1 MNQPSNQIANTE
13 RRDFLKISLG
23 LALSSSGGIS
33 MMSLASAE
41 ASGTLNAYVNIN
53 ADGSVTIY
61 GPNPEVG
68 QGVNTSLPMIVAEE
82 LDAAWED
89 VICEAA
95 PVQQQYGMQFA
106 GGSLS
111 IPMRWDEMR
120 KMGATAREML
130 CRAAASQWNVPRDE
144 LTTANSRVLHGP
156 SGKSAHYKDL
166 VAAASLMAVPDEAD
180 VRLKAPADYRL
191 LGKRISNASAEG
203 IATGKPIFGID
214 AKVDGMVYASFVK
227 CPSIGGVAKS
237 ANLKAVRALPGI
249 IDAFILDGTL
259 GPYNFDI
266 RESHAIQ
273 SGIAIVGKDTWSTFK
288 ARETLKVDWDLSAAS
303 QDDSDVIEAE
313 ALAAL
318 AAGRVE
324 AEIERAGDVEAAFA
338 NAAMTADSTYSTD
351 FVSHAQLEPQGVLV
365 SAATSAVEVWTSS
378 QTPVFITSNLAKL
391 LDVTPG
397 NITVHQLRGG
407 GGFGRRLS
415 NEYIFE
421 AALISRR
428 VGAPVKLQWKRED
441 DMTFDYFRAPTYYR
455 LQGAVAADGQLV
467 GWKNLLAAASADGE
481 NANYGASYRPYDFPG
496 KVIPN
501 VAVEQSFVKSQTPTG
516 AWRAPISNVYA
527 FAEQSF
533 IAELAHKAGQDHRD
547 FLLNAIGDKGW
558 IKEGDM
564 ASLNTAR
571 ARATI
576 EAVTKAAGWGR
587 KLPEGHGLGLAFF
600 LSHSGHIAEVAE
612 VSVDGKNITV
622 HDVWVAADVGQVV
635 NLSGLENQLQG
646 SVVDGLSTMA
656 AQSISIKNGAVVQS
670 NYDSYPLLRMPQSPR
685 VHVGVLNSG
694 YRPTGA
700 GEPALPP
707 LAPAVCNAVFNACGE
722 RIRALP
728 ISKAG
733 FTIV

>member
-1 MNQPSNQIANTE
+1 MNQPSNPIANTD

-23 LALSSSGGIS
+23 LALCSSGSIS

-41 ASGTLNAYVNIN
+41 ASGTLNAYVSIN

-82 LDAAWED
+82 LDAKWDD
-89 VICEAA
+89 VRCEAA

-120 KMGATAREML
+120 KVGATAKEML
-130 CRAAASQWNVPRDE
+130 CRAAATQWGVPRKE
-144 LTTANSRVLHGP
+144 LTTADSMVLHSR
-156 SGKSAHYKDL
+156 SGKAAHYKDL
-166 VAAASLMAVPDEAD
+166 VAAASLLSVPDEAD
-180 VRLKAPADYRL
+180 VRLKAPEQYRL
-191 LGKRISNASAEG
+191 LGQRISNASAEG
-203 IATGKPIFGID
+203 IATGEPIFGID
-214 AKVDGMVYASFVK
+214 AQVDGMVYASFVK

-237 ANLKAVRALPGI
+237 ANLEVIKALPGI
-249 IDAFILDGTL
+249 IDAFILDGTP
-259 GPYNFDI
+259 GPYNFNI
-266 RESHAIQ
+266 RESYAIQ
-273 SGIAIVGKDTWSTFK
+273 SGVAIVGKDTWSTFK
-288 ARETLKVDWDLSAAS
+288 ARETLKVDWDLSTAS
-303 QDDSDVIEAE
+303 RDDSDAIEAE

-318 AAGRVE
+318 AAGKVE
-324 AEIERAGDVEAAFA
+324 TEIERAGDVGAAFA
-338 NAAMTADSTYSTD
+338 SAAMTADATYSTD
-351 FVSHAQLEPQGVLV
+351 FVSHAQLEPQGVVV

-378 QTPVFITSNLAKL
+378 QTPVFVTSNLVKL

-415 NEYIFE
+415 NEYIYE

-441 DMTFDYFRAPTYYR
+441 DMAFDYFRAPTYYR
-455 LQGAVAADGQLV
+455 LQGAVSTDGQLT
-467 GWKNLLAAASADGE
+467 GWKNLVASASADGKT
-481 NANYGASYRPYDFPG
+481 ANYGAGYRPYDFPG

-501 VAVEQSFVKSQTPTG
+501 VAIEQSFVKSQTPTG

-533 IAELAHKAGQDHRD
+533 IAELAHTAGQDHRD
-547 FLLNAIGDKGW
+547 FLLSAIGDKGW

-571 ARATI
+571 AQATI

-587 KLPEGHGLGLAFF
+587 TLPEGHGLGLAFF

-612 VSVDGKNITV
+612 VSVEGKRITV

-646 SVVDGLSTMA
+646 SVIDGLSSMA
-656 AQSISIKNGAVVQS
+656 AQSISIKKGAVVQS

-685 VHVGVLNSG
+685 VHVLALNSG

>member
-1 MNQPSNQIANTE
+1 MNQPSNPIARND

-23 LALSSSGGIS
+23 LALSSTGSIS

-41 ASGTLNAYVNIN
+41 ASGALNAYVNIN
-53 ADGSVTIY
+53 VDGSVTIY

-68 QGVNTSLPMIVAEE
+68 QGVNTSLPMMVAEE
-82 LDAAWED
+82 LDAKWGD
-89 VICEAA
+89 VQCEAA

-111 IPMRWDEMR
+111 TPMRWDEMR

-130 CRAAASQWNVPRDE
+130 CRAAASQWDVPRDE
-144 LTTANSRVLHGP
+144 LTTADSRVRHGA

-166 VAAASLMAVPDEAD
+166 VAAASLIAIPDEAD
-180 VRLKAPADYRL
+180 VRLKAPAEYRL

-237 ANLKAVRALPGI
+237 ANVETIKTLPGI
-249 IDAFILDGTL
+249 VDAFILDGTP
-259 GPYNFDI
+259 GPISFDI
-266 RESHAIQ
+266 RSSNAIQ

-288 ARETLKVDWDLSAAS
+288 AREKLEVDWDLSAAS
-303 QDDSDVIEAE
+303 QDDSDAIEIE

-318 AAGRVE
+318 AAGKVQ

-338 NAAMTADSTYSTD
+338 NAAMTADATYSTD

-391 LDVTPG
+391 LDVSPS
-397 NITVHQLRGG
+397 NITIHQRRGG
-407 GGFGRRLS
+407 GGFGRRLA
-415 NEYIFE
+415 NEYVYE

-441 DMTFDYFRAPTYYR
+441 DMAFDYFRAPTYYR
-455 LQGAVAADGQLV
+455 LQGALSNEGQLT
-467 GWKNLLAAASADGE
+467 GWKNLVASASADGKT
-481 NANYGASYRPYDFPG
+481 ANYGAGYRPYDFPG

-612 VSVDGKNITV
+612 VSVDGKKITV

-646 SVVDGLSTMA
+646 SVVDGLSAMA
-656 AQSISIKNGAVVQS
+656 AQRISIKNGAVVQS

-685 VHVGVLNSG
+685 VHVDVLNSG

>member
-1 MNQPSNQIANTE
+1 MNQPFNPIANTD

-23 LALSSSGGIS
+23 LALSSSGSIS

-41 ASGTLNAYVNIN
+41 ASGTLNAYVSIN

-82 LDAAWED
+82 LDAKWDD
-89 VICEAA
+89 VRCEAA

-120 KMGATAREML
+120 KVGATAKEML
-130 CRAAASQWNVPRDE
+130 CRAAATQWGVPRKE
-144 LTTANSRVLHGP
+144 LTTADSMVLHSR
-156 SGKSAHYKDL
+156 SGKAAHYKDL
-166 VAAASLMAVPDEAD
+166 VAAASLLSVPDEAD
-180 VRLKAPADYRL
+180 VRLKAPEQYRL
-191 LGKRISNASAEG
+191 LGQRISNASAEG
-203 IATGKPIFGID
+203 IATGEPIFGID
-214 AKVDGMVYASFVK
+214 AQIDGMVYASFVK

-237 ANLKAVRALPGI
+237 ANLEVVKALPGI
-249 IDAFILDGTL
+249 IDAFILDGTP
-259 GPYNFDI
+259 GPYSFDF
-266 RESHAIQ
+266 RESYAIQ
-273 SGIAIVGKDTWSTFK
+273 SGVAIVGKDTWSTFK
-288 ARETLKVDWDLSAAS
+288 ARETLKIDWDLSTAS
-303 QDDSDVIEAE
+303 RDDSDAIEAE

-318 AAGRVE
+318 AAGKVE
-324 AEIERAGDVEAAFA
+324 TEIERAGDVGAAFA
-338 NAAMTADSTYSTD
+338 SAAMTADATYSTD
-351 FVSHAQLEPQGVLV
+351 FVSHAQLEPQGVVV

-378 QTPVFITSNLAKL
+378 QTPVLVTSNLVKL

-415 NEYIFE
+415 NEYIYE

-441 DMTFDYFRAPTYYR
+441 DMAFDYFRAPTYYR
-455 LQGAVAADGQLV
+455 LQGAISTDGQLT
-467 GWKNLLAAASADGE
+467 GWKNLVASASADGKT
-481 NANYGASYRPYDFPG
+481 ANYGAGYRPYDFPG

-501 VAVEQSFVKSQTPTG
+501 VAVEQSFIKSQTPTG

-533 IAELAHKAGQDHRD
+533 IAELAHTAGQDHRD

-587 KLPEGHGLGLAFF
+587 TLPEGHGLGLAFF

-612 VSVDGKNITV
+612 VSVEGKRITV

-646 SVVDGLSTMA
+646 SVIDGLSSMA
-656 AQSISIKNGAVVQS
+656 AQSISIKKGAVVQS

-685 VHVGVLNSG
+685 VHVLALNSG

>member
-1 MNQPSNQIANTE
+1 MNQPSNQIASAD

-23 LALSSSGGIS
+23 LALSSSGSIS

-82 LDAAWED
+82 LDAKWGD
-89 VICEAA
+89 VQCEAA

-144 LTTANSRVLHGP
+144 LTTADSMVRHSP
-156 SGKSAHYKDL
+156 SGKSAHYKEL
-166 VAAASLMAVPDEAD
+166 VATASLISIPGEAD
-180 VRLKAPADYRL
+180 VQLKDPAQYRL

-237 ANLKAVRALPGI
+237 ANLEAVRALPGV
-249 IDAFILDGTL
+249 IDAFILDGTP

-266 RESHAIQ
+266 RESYAIQ

-288 ARETLKVDWDLSAAS
+288 AREALKVDWDLSAAS

-324 AEIERAGDVEAAFA
+324 AEIERTGDVEAAFA

-365 SAATSAVEVWTSS
+365 SAATSTVEVWTSS

-441 DMTFDYFRAPTYYR
+441 DMAFDYFRAPTYYR
-455 LQGAVAADGQLV
+455 LQGAVAADGQLI
-467 GWKNLLAAASADGE
+467 GWKNLVAAASADGE

-656 AQSISIKNGAVVQS
+656 GQRISIKNGAVVQS

-685 VHVGVLNSG
+685 VNVDVLNSG

-728 ISKAG
+728 ISKEG
-733 FTIV
+733 FSIV

>member
-1 MNQPSNQIANTE
+1 MNQPSNPIANAD
-13 RRDFLKISLG
+13 RRDFLKVSLG
-23 LALSSSGGIS
+23 LALSSTGSIS

-41 ASGTLNAYVNIN
+41 ASATLNAYVNIN

-68 QGVNTSLPMIVAEE
+68 QGVNTSLPMMVAEE
-82 LDAAWED
+82 LDVKWED
-89 VICEAA
+89 VQCEAA

-111 IPMRWDEMR
+111 TPMRWDEMR

-130 CRAAASQWNVPRDE
+130 CRAAASQWDVPRDE
-144 LTTANSRVLHGP
+144 LTTADSMVQHGA

-166 VAAASLMAVPDEAD
+166 VAAASLIAIPDEVD
-180 VRLKAPADYRL
+180 VQLKAPAEYRL

-237 ANLKAVRALPGI
+237 ANVETIKTLPGI
-249 IDAFILDGTL
+249 VDAFILDGTP
-259 GPYNFDI
+259 GPISFDI
-266 RESHAIQ
+266 RSSNAIQ

-288 ARETLKVDWDLSAAS
+288 AREKLEVDWDLSAAS
-303 QDDSDVIEAE
+303 QDDSDAIEIE

-318 AAGRVE
+318 AAGKVQ

-338 NAAMTADSTYSTD
+338 NAAMTADATYSTD

-391 LDVTPG
+391 LDVSPS
-397 NITVHQLRGG
+397 NITIHQRRGG
-407 GGFGRRLS
+407 GGFGRRLA
-415 NEYIFE
+415 NEYVYE

-441 DMTFDYFRAPTYYR
+441 DMAFDYFRAPTYYR
-455 LQGAVAADGQLV
+455 LQGALSNEGQLT
-467 GWKNLLAAASADGE
+467 GWKNLVASASADGKT
-481 NANYGASYRPYDFPG
+481 ANYGAGYRPYDFPG

-533 IAELAHKAGQDHRD
+533 IAELAHTAGQDHRD

-612 VSVDGKNITV
+612 VSVDGKKITV

-646 SVVDGLSTMA
+646 SVVDGLSAMA
-656 AQSISIKNGAVVQS
+656 AQRITIKNGAVAQS

-685 VHVGVLNSG
+685 VHVDVLNSG

-707 LAPAVCNAVFNACGE
+707 LAPAVCNAVFDACGE

>member
-1 MNQPSNQIANTE
+1 
-13 RRDFLKISLG
+13 
-23 LALSSSGGIS
+23 
-33 MMSLASAE
+33 
-41 ASGTLNAYVNIN
+41 
-53 ADGSVTIY
+53 
-61 GPNPEVG
+61 
-68 QGVNTSLPMIVAEE
+68 MIVAEE
-82 LDAAWED
+82 LDANWAD
-89 VICEAA
+89 VRCEAA

-144 LTTANSRVLHGP
+144 LTTADSMVRHGP

-166 VAAASLMAVPDEAD
+166 VTAASLISVPDEAD
-180 VRLKAPADYRL
+180 VRLKAPTEYRL

-237 ANLKAVRALPGI
+237 ANLEAIRALPGV
-249 IDAFILDGTL
+249 IDAFILDGTP

-266 RESHAIQ
+266 RESYAIQ

-288 ARETLKVDWDLSAAS
+288 AREALKVDWDLSAAS

-324 AEIERAGDVEAAFA
+324 AEIERTGDVDAAFA
-338 NAAMTADSTYSTD
+338 NAAMTADATYSTD

-415 NEYIFE
+415 NEYVFE

-441 DMTFDYFRAPTYYR
+441 DMAFDYFRAPTYYR
-455 LQGAVAADGQLV
+455 LQGALAADGQLT
-467 GWKNLLAAASADGE
+467 GWKNLVAAASADGE

-587 KLPEGHGLGLAFF
+587 NLPEGHGLGLAFF

-612 VSVDGKNITV
+612 VSVNGKNITV

-646 SVVDGLSTMA
+646 LDRRET
-656 AQSISIKNGAVVQS
+656 
-670 NYDSYPLLRMPQSPR
+670 
-685 VHVGVLNSG
+685 
-694 YRPTGA
+694 
-700 GEPALPP
+700 AL
-707 LAPAVCNAVFNACGE
+707 
-722 RIRALP
+722 
-728 ISKAG
+728 
-733 FTIV
+733 

>member
-1 MNQPSNQIANTE
+1 MNQPSNPIANTD

-23 LALSSSGGIS
+23 LALSSSGSIS

-41 ASGTLNAYVNIN
+41 ASGTLNAYVSIN

-82 LDAAWED
+82 LDAKWDD
-89 VICEAA
+89 VRCEAA

-120 KMGATAREML
+120 KVGATAKEML
-130 CRAAASQWNVPRDE
+130 CRAAATQWGVPRKE
-144 LTTANSRVLHGP
+144 LTTADSMVLHSR
-156 SGKSAHYKDL
+156 SGKAAHYKDL
-166 VAAASLMAVPDEAD
+166 VAAASLLSVPDEAD
-180 VRLKAPADYRL
+180 VRLKAPEQYRL
-191 LGKRISNASAEG
+191 LGQRISNASAEG
-203 IATGKPIFGID
+203 IATGEPIFGID
-214 AKVDGMVYASFVK
+214 AQIDGMVYASFVK

-237 ANLKAVRALPGI
+237 ANLEVVKALPGI
-249 IDAFILDGTL
+249 IDAFILDGTP
-259 GPYNFDI
+259 GPYNFNI
-266 RESHAIQ
+266 RESYAIQ
-273 SGIAIVGKDTWSTFK
+273 SGVAIVGKDTWSTFK
-288 ARETLKVDWDLSAAS
+288 ARETLKVDWDLSTAS
-303 QDDSDVIEAE
+303 RDDSDAIEAE

-318 AAGRVE
+318 AAGKVE
-324 AEIERAGDVEAAFA
+324 TEIERAGDVGAAFA
-338 NAAMTADSTYSTD
+338 SAAMTADATYSTD
-351 FVSHAQLEPQGVLV
+351 FVSHAQLEPQGVVV
-365 SAATSAVEVWTSS
+365 SAATSAIEVWTSS
-378 QTPVFITSNLAKL
+378 QTPVFVTSNLVKL

-415 NEYIFE
+415 NEYIYE

-441 DMTFDYFRAPTYYR
+441 DMAFDYFRAPTYYR
-455 LQGAVAADGQLV
+455 LQGAVSTDGQLT
-467 GWKNLLAAASADGE
+467 GWKNLVASASADGKT
-481 NANYGASYRPYDFPG
+481 ANYGAGYRPYDFPG

-501 VAVEQSFVKSQTPTG
+501 VAVEQSFIKSQTPTG

-533 IAELAHKAGQDHRD
+533 IAELAHTAGQDHRD

-587 KLPEGHGLGLAFF
+587 TLPEGHGLGLAFF

-612 VSVDGKNITV
+612 VSVEGKRITV

-646 SVVDGLSTMA
+646 SVIDGLSSMA
-656 AQSISIKNGAVVQS
+656 AQSISIKKGAVVQS

-685 VHVGVLNSG
+685 VHVLALNSG

>member
-1 MNQPSNQIANTE
+1 MNQPSNPIANTD

-23 LALSSSGGIS
+23 LALSSSGSIS

-41 ASGTLNAYVNIN
+41 ASGTLNAYVSIN

-82 LDAAWED
+82 LDAKWDD
-89 VICEAA
+89 VRCEAA

-120 KMGATAREML
+120 KVGATAKEML
-130 CRAAASQWNVPRDE
+130 CRAAATQWGVPREE
-144 LTTANSRVLHGP
+144 LTTADSMVLHSR
-156 SGKSAHYKDL
+156 SGKAAHYKDL
-166 VAAASLMAVPDEAD
+166 VAAASLLSVPDEAD
-180 VRLKAPADYRL
+180 VRLKAPEQYRL
-191 LGKRISNASAEG
+191 LGQRISNASAEG
-203 IATGKPIFGID
+203 IATGEPIFGID
-214 AKVDGMVYASFVK
+214 AQIDGMVYASFVK

-237 ANLKAVRALPGI
+237 ANLEVVKALPGI
-249 IDAFILDGTL
+249 IDAFILDGTP
-259 GPYNFDI
+259 GPYSFDI
-266 RESHAIQ
+266 RESYAIQ
-273 SGIAIVGKDTWSTFK
+273 SGVAIVGKDTWSTFK
-288 ARETLKVDWDLSAAS
+288 ARETLKIDWDLSTAS
-303 QDDSDVIEAE
+303 RDDSDAIEAE

-318 AAGRVE
+318 AAGKVE
-324 AEIERAGDVEAAFA
+324 TEIERAGDVGAAFA
-338 NAAMTADSTYSTD
+338 SAAMTADATYSTD
-351 FVSHAQLEPQGVLV
+351 FVSHAQLEPQGVVV

-378 QTPVFITSNLAKL
+378 QTPVFVTSNLVKL

-415 NEYIFE
+415 NEYIYE

-441 DMTFDYFRAPTYYR
+441 DMAFDYFRAPTYYR
-455 LQGAVAADGQLV
+455 LQGAISPDGQLT
-467 GWKNLLAAASADGE
+467 GWKNLVASASADGKT
-481 NANYGASYRPYDFPG
+481 ANYGAGYRPYDFPG

-501 VAVEQSFVKSQTPTG
+501 VAVEQSFIKSQTPTG

-533 IAELAHKAGQDHRD
+533 IAELAHTAGQDHRD

-587 KLPEGHGLGLAFF
+587 TLPEGHGLGLAFF

-612 VSVDGKNITV
+612 VSVEGKRITV

-635 NLSGLENQLQG
+635 NLAGLENQLQG
-646 SVVDGLSTMA
+646 SVIDGLSSMA
-656 AQSISIKNGAVVQS
+656 AQSISIKKGAVVQS

-685 VHVGVLNSG
+685 VHVLALNSG

>member
-1 MNQPSNQIANTE
+1 MNQPSNPIANTD

-23 LALSSSGGIS
+23 LALSSSGSIS

-82 LDAAWED
+82 LDAKWDD
-89 VICEAA
+89 VRCEAA

-120 KMGATAREML
+120 KVGATAKEML
-130 CRAAASQWNVPRDE
+130 CRAAATQWGVPRKE
-144 LTTANSRVLHGP
+144 LTTADSMVLHSR
-156 SGKSAHYKDL
+156 SGKAAHYKDL
-166 VAAASLMAVPDEAD
+166 VAAASLLSVPDEAD
-180 VRLKAPADYRL
+180 VRLKAPEQYRL
-191 LGKRISNASAEG
+191 LGQRISNASAEG
-203 IATGKPIFGID
+203 IATGEPIFGID
-214 AKVDGMVYASFVK
+214 AQVDGMVYASFVK

-237 ANLKAVRALPGI
+237 ANLEVIKALPGI
-249 IDAFILDGTL
+249 IDAFILDGTP
-259 GPYNFDI
+259 GPYNFNI
-266 RESHAIQ
+266 RESYAIQ
-273 SGIAIVGKDTWSTFK
+273 SGVAIVGKDTWSTFK
-288 ARETLKVDWDLSAAS
+288 ARETLKVDWDLSTAS
-303 QDDSDVIEAE
+303 TDDSDAIEAE

-318 AAGRVE
+318 AAGKVE
-324 AEIERAGDVEAAFA
+324 TEIERAGDVDAAFA
-338 NAAMTADSTYSTD
+338 NAAMTADATYSTD
-351 FVSHAQLEPQGVLV
+351 FVSHAQLEPQGVVV

-378 QTPVFITSNLAKL
+378 QTPVFVTSNLVKL

-415 NEYIFE
+415 NEYIYE

-441 DMTFDYFRAPTYYR
+441 DMAFDYFRAPTYYR
-455 LQGAVAADGQLV
+455 LQGAISTDGQLT
-467 GWKNLLAAASADGE
+467 GWKNLVASASADGKT
-481 NANYGASYRPYDFPG
+481 ANYGAGYRPYDFPG

-501 VAVEQSFVKSQTPTG
+501 VAVEQSFIKSQTPTG

-533 IAELAHKAGQDHRD
+533 IAELAHTAGQDHRD

-571 ARATI
+571 AQATI

-587 KLPEGHGLGLAFF
+587 TLPEGHGLGLAFF

-612 VSVDGKNITV
+612 VSVEGKRITV

-646 SVVDGLSTMA
+646 SVIDGLSSMA
-656 AQSISIKNGAVVQS
+656 AQSISIKKGAVVQS

-685 VHVGVLNSG
+685 VHVLALNSG

>member
-1 MNQPSNQIANTE
+1 MNQPSNPIANTD

-23 LALSSSGGIS
+23 LALSSSGSIS

-41 ASGTLNAYVNIN
+41 ASGTLNAYVSIN

-82 LDAAWED
+82 LDAKWDD
-89 VICEAA
+89 VRCEAA

-120 KMGATAREML
+120 KVGATAKEML
-130 CRAAASQWNVPRDE
+130 CRAAATQWGVPRKE
-144 LTTANSRVLHGP
+144 LTTADSMVLHSR
-156 SGKSAHYKDL
+156 SGKAAYYKDL
-166 VAAASLMAVPDEAD
+166 VAAASLLSVPDEAD
-180 VRLKAPADYRL
+180 VRLKAPEQYRL
-191 LGKRISNASAEG
+191 LGQRISNASAEG
-203 IATGKPIFGID
+203 IATGEPIFGID
-214 AKVDGMVYASFVK
+214 AQVDGMVYASFVK

-237 ANLKAVRALPGI
+237 ANLEVIKALPGI
-249 IDAFILDGTL
+249 IDAFILDGTP
-259 GPYNFDI
+259 GPYNFNI
-266 RESHAIQ
+266 RESSAIQ
-273 SGIAIVGKDTWSTFK
+273 SGVAIVGKDTWSTFK
-288 ARETLKVDWDLSAAS
+288 ARETLKVDWDLSTAS
-303 QDDSDVIEAE
+303 RDDSDAIEAE

-318 AAGRVE
+318 AAGKVE
-324 AEIERAGDVEAAFA
+324 TEIERAGDVGAAFA
-338 NAAMTADSTYSTD
+338 SAAMTADATYSTD
-351 FVSHAQLEPQGVLV
+351 FVSHAQLEPQGVVV
-365 SAATSAVEVWTSS
+365 SAATSAIEVWTSS
-378 QTPVFITSNLAKL
+378 QTPVFVTSNLVKL

-415 NEYIFE
+415 NEYIYE

-441 DMTFDYFRAPTYYR
+441 DMAFDYFRAPTYYR
-455 LQGAVAADGQLV
+455 LQGAVSTDGQLT
-467 GWKNLLAAASADGE
+467 GWKNLVASASADGKT
-481 NANYGASYRPYDFPG
+481 ANYGAGYRPYDFPG

-501 VAVEQSFVKSQTPTG
+501 VAIEQSFVKSQTPTG

-533 IAELAHKAGQDHRD
+533 IAELAHTAGQDHRD
-547 FLLNAIGDKGW
+547 FLLSAIGDKGW

-587 KLPEGHGLGLAFF
+587 TLPEGHGLGLAFF

-612 VSVDGKNITV
+612 VSVEGKRITV

-646 SVVDGLSTMA
+646 SVIDGLSSMA
-656 AQSISIKNGAVVQS
+656 AQSISIKKGAVVQS

-685 VHVGVLNSG
+685 VHVLALNSG

>member
-1 MNQPSNQIANTE
+1 MNQPSNPIANTD

-23 LALSSSGGIS
+23 LALCSSGSIS

-41 ASGTLNAYVNIN
+41 ASGTLNAYVSIN

-82 LDAAWED
+82 LDAKWDD
-89 VICEAA
+89 VRCEAA

-120 KMGATAREML
+120 KVGATAKEML
-130 CRAAASQWNVPRDE
+130 CRAAATQWGVPRKE
-144 LTTANSRVLHGP
+144 LTTADSMVLHSR
-156 SGKSAHYKDL
+156 SGKAAHYKDL
-166 VAAASLMAVPDEAD
+166 VAAASLLSVPDEAD
-180 VRLKAPADYRL
+180 VRLKAPEQYRL
-191 LGKRISNASAEG
+191 LGQRISNASAEG
-203 IATGKPIFGID
+203 IATGEPIFGID
-214 AKVDGMVYASFVK
+214 AQVDGMVYASFVK

-237 ANLKAVRALPGI
+237 ANLEVIKALPGI
-249 IDAFILDGTL
+249 IDAFILDGTP
-259 GPYNFDI
+259 GPYNFNI
-266 RESHAIQ
+266 RESYAIQ
-273 SGIAIVGKDTWSTFK
+273 SGVAIVGKDTWSTFK
-288 ARETLKVDWDLSAAS
+288 ARETLKVDWDLSTAS
-303 QDDSDVIEAE
+303 RDDSDAIEAE

-318 AAGRVE
+318 AAGKVE
-324 AEIERAGDVEAAFA
+324 TEIERAGDVGAAFA
-338 NAAMTADSTYSTD
+338 SAAMTADATYSTD
-351 FVSHAQLEPQGVLV
+351 FVSHAQLEPQGVVV
-365 SAATSAVEVWTSS
+365 SAATSAIEVWTSS
-378 QTPVFITSNLAKL
+378 QTPVFVTSNLVKL

-415 NEYIFE
+415 NEYIYE

-441 DMTFDYFRAPTYYR
+441 DMAFDYFRAPTYYR
-455 LQGAVAADGQLV
+455 LQGAVSTDGQLT
-467 GWKNLLAAASADGE
+467 GWKNLVASASADGKT
-481 NANYGASYRPYDFPG
+481 ANYGAGYRPYDFPG

-501 VAVEQSFVKSQTPTG
+501 VAIEQSFVKSQTPTG

-533 IAELAHKAGQDHRD
+533 IAELAHTAGQDHRD
-547 FLLNAIGDKGW
+547 FLLSAIGDKGW

-571 ARATI
+571 AQATI

-587 KLPEGHGLGLAFF
+587 TLPEGHGLGLAFF

-612 VSVDGKNITV
+612 VSVEGKRITV

-646 SVVDGLSTMA
+646 SVIDGLSSMA
-656 AQSISIKNGAVVQS
+656 AQSISIKKGAVVQS

-685 VHVGVLNSG
+685 VHVLALNSG

>member
-1 MNQPSNQIANTE
+1 MNQPSKPIANAD
-13 RRDFLKISLG
+13 RRDFLKVSLG
-23 LALSSSGGIS
+23 LALSSTGSIS

-82 LDAAWED
+82 LDANWED
-89 VICEAA
+89 VQCEPA

-130 CRAAASQWNVPRDE
+130 CRAAASLWNVPRDE
-144 LTTANSRVLHGP
+144 LTTADSMVRHGA

-166 VAAASLMAVPDEAD
+166 VAAASLIAVPDEAD

-214 AKVDGMVYASFVK
+214 AKVDGMVYASLVK
-227 CPSIGGVAKS
+227 CPSIGGVVKS
-237 ANLKAVRALPGI
+237 ANVETIKTLPGI
-249 IDAFILDGTL
+249 VDAFILEGTP
-259 GPYNFDI
+259 GPISFDI
-266 RESHAIQ
+266 RNSNAIQ
-273 SGIAIVGKDTWSTFK
+273 SGVAIVGKDTWSTFK
-288 ARETLKVDWDLSAAS
+288 AREKLEVDWDLSTAS
-303 QDDSDVIEAE
+303 QDDSDAIEAE

-318 AAGRVE
+318 AAGKVE
-324 AEIERAGDVEAAFA
+324 AEIERAGDVDAAFA
-338 NAAMTADSTYSTD
+338 NAAMTADATYSTD

-391 LDVTPG
+391 LDVSSS
-397 NITVHQLRGG
+397 NITIHQRRGG
-407 GGFGRRLS
+407 GGFGRRLA
-415 NEYIFE
+415 NEYVYE

-441 DMTFDYFRAPTYYR
+441 DMAFDYYRAPTYYR
-455 LQGAVAADGQLV
+455 LQGAASTEGQLT
-467 GWKNLLAAASADGE
+467 GWKNLVASASADGKT
-481 NANYGASYRPYDFPG
+481 ANYGAGYRPYDFPG

-501 VAVEQSFVKSQTPTG
+501 VTVEQSFVKSQTPTG

-533 IAELAHKAGQDHRD
+533 IAELAHKTEQDHRD

-558 IKEGDM
+558 IKDGDM

-587 KLPEGHGLGLAFF
+587 KLPKGHGLGLAFF

-646 SVVDGLSTMA
+646 SVVDGLSAMA
-656 AQSISIKNGAVVQS
+656 AQRISIKNGAVVQS

-685 VHVGVLNSG
+685 VHVDVLNSG

-728 ISKAG
+728 ISKEG

>member
-1 MNQPSNQIANTE
+1 MNQPSNPIANTD

-23 LALSSSGGIS
+23 LALSSSGSIS

-41 ASGTLNAYVNIN
+41 ASGTLNAYVSIN

-82 LDAAWED
+82 LDAKWDD
-89 VICEAA
+89 VRCEAA

-120 KMGATAREML
+120 KVGATAKEML
-130 CRAAASQWNVPRDE
+130 CRAAATQWGVPPEE
-144 LTTANSRVLHGP
+144 LTTADSMVLHSR
-156 SGKSAHYKDL
+156 SGKAAHYKDL
-166 VAAASLMAVPDEAD
+166 VAAASLLSVPDEAD
-180 VRLKAPADYRL
+180 VRLKAPEQYRL
-191 LGKRISNASAEG
+191 LGQRISNASAEG
-203 IATGKPIFGID
+203 IATGEPIFGID
-214 AKVDGMVYASFVK
+214 AQVDGMVYASFVK

-237 ANLKAVRALPGI
+237 ANLEVIKALPGI
-249 IDAFILDGTL
+249 IDAFILDGTP
-259 GPYNFDI
+259 GPYNFNI
-266 RESHAIQ
+266 RESYAIQ
-273 SGIAIVGKDTWSTFK
+273 SGVAIVGKDTWSTFK
-288 ARETLKVDWDLSAAS
+288 ARETLKVDWDLSTAS
-303 QDDSDVIEAE
+303 RDDSDVIEAE

-318 AAGRVE
+318 AAGKVE
-324 AEIERAGDVEAAFA
+324 TEIERAGDVGAAFA
-338 NAAMTADSTYSTD
+338 SAAMTADATYSTD
-351 FVSHAQLEPQGVLV
+351 FVSHAQLEPQGVVV

-378 QTPVFITSNLAKL
+378 QTPVFVTSNLVKL

-415 NEYIFE
+415 NEYIYE

-441 DMTFDYFRAPTYYR
+441 DMAFDYFRAPTYYR
-455 LQGAVAADGQLV
+455 LQGAISTDGQLT
-467 GWKNLLAAASADGE
+467 GWKNLVASASADGKT
-481 NANYGASYRPYDFPG
+481 ANYGAGYRPYDFPG

-501 VAVEQSFVKSQTPTG
+501 VAVEQSFIKSQTPTG

-533 IAELAHKAGQDHRD
+533 IAELAHTAGQDHRD

-571 ARATI
+571 AQATI

-587 KLPEGHGLGLAFF
+587 TLPEGHGLGLAFF

-612 VSVDGKNITV
+612 VSVEGKRITV

-635 NLSGLENQLQG
+635 SLSGLENQLQG
-646 SVVDGLSTMA
+646 SVIDGLSSMA
-656 AQSISIKNGAVVQS
+656 AQSISIKKGAVVQS

-685 VHVGVLNSG
+685 VHVLALNSG

>member
-1 MNQPSNQIANTE
+1 MNQPSNPIANTD

-23 LALSSSGGIS
+23 LALSSSGSIS

-41 ASGTLNAYVNIN
+41 ASGTLNAYVSIN

-82 LDAAWED
+82 LDAKWDD
-89 VICEAA
+89 VRCEAA

-120 KMGATAREML
+120 KVGATAKEML
-130 CRAAASQWNVPRDE
+130 CRAAATQWGVPREE
-144 LTTANSRVLHGP
+144 LTTADSMVLHSR
-156 SGKSAHYKDL
+156 SGKAAHYKDL
-166 VAAASLMAVPDEAD
+166 VAAASLLSVPDEAD
-180 VRLKAPADYRL
+180 VRLKAPEQYRL
-191 LGKRISNASAEG
+191 LGQRISNASAEG
-203 IATGKPIFGID
+203 IATGEPIFGID
-214 AKVDGMVYASFVK
+214 AQIDGMVYASFVK

-237 ANLKAVRALPGI
+237 ANLEVVKALPGI
-249 IDAFILDGTL
+249 IDAFILDGTP
-259 GPYNFDI
+259 GPYSFDI
-266 RESHAIQ
+266 RESYAIQ
-273 SGIAIVGKDTWSTFK
+273 SGVAIVGKDTWSTFK
-288 ARETLKVDWDLSAAS
+288 ARETLKIDWDLSTAS
-303 QDDSDVIEAE
+303 RDDSDAIEAE

-318 AAGRVE
+318 AAGKVE
-324 AEIERAGDVEAAFA
+324 TEIERAGDVGAAFA
-338 NAAMTADSTYSTD
+338 SAAMTADATYSTD
-351 FVSHAQLEPQGVLV
+351 FVSHAQLEPQGVVV

-378 QTPVFITSNLAKL
+378 QTPVFVTSNLVKL

-415 NEYIFE
+415 NEYIYE
-421 AALISRR
+421 AALISRS

-441 DMTFDYFRAPTYYR
+441 DMAFDYFRAPTYYR
-455 LQGAVAADGQLV
+455 LQGAISPDGQLT
-467 GWKNLLAAASADGE
+467 GWKNLVASASADGKT
-481 NANYGASYRPYDFPG
+481 ANYGAGYRPYDFPG

-501 VAVEQSFVKSQTPTG
+501 VAVEQSFIKSQTPTG

-533 IAELAHKAGQDHRD
+533 IAELAHTAGQDHRD

-587 KLPEGHGLGLAFF
+587 TLPEGHGLGLAFF

-612 VSVDGKNITV
+612 VSVEGKRITV

-635 NLSGLENQLQG
+635 NLAGLENQLQG
-646 SVVDGLSTMA
+646 SVIDGLSSMA
-656 AQSISIKNGAVVQS
+656 AQSISIKKGAVVQS

-685 VHVGVLNSG
+685 VHVLALNSG

>member
-1 MNQPSNQIANTE
+1 MNQPSNPIANTD
-13 RRDFLKISLG
+13 RRDFLKVSLG
-23 LALSSSGGIS
+23 LALSSSGSIS

-41 ASGTLNAYVNIN
+41 ASGTLNAYVSIN

-82 LDAAWED
+82 LDAKWDD
-89 VICEAA
+89 VRCEAA

-120 KMGATAREML
+120 KVGATAKEML
-130 CRAAASQWNVPRDE
+130 CRAAATQWGVPREE
-144 LTTANSRVLHGP
+144 LTTADSMVLHSR
-156 SGKSAHYKDL
+156 SGKAAHYKDL
-166 VAAASLMAVPDEAD
+166 VAAASLLSVPDEAD
-180 VRLKAPADYRL
+180 VRLKAPEQYRL
-191 LGKRISNASAEG
+191 LGQRISNASAEG
-203 IATGKPIFGID
+203 IATGEPIFGID
-214 AKVDGMVYASFVK
+214 AQIDGMVYASFVK

-237 ANLKAVRALPGI
+237 ANLEVVKALPGI
-249 IDAFILDGTL
+249 IDAFILDGTP
-259 GPYNFDI
+259 GPYNFNI
-266 RESHAIQ
+266 RESYAIQ
-273 SGIAIVGKDTWSTFK
+273 SGVAIVGKDTWSTFK
-288 ARETLKVDWDLSAAS
+288 ARETLKVDWDLSTAS
-303 QDDSDVIEAE
+303 RDDSDAIEAE

-318 AAGRVE
+318 AAGKAE
-324 AEIERAGDVEAAFA
+324 TEIERAGDVGAAFA
-338 NAAMTADSTYSTD
+338 SAAMTADATYSTD
-351 FVSHAQLEPQGVLV
+351 FVSHAQLEPQGVVV

-378 QTPVFITSNLAKL
+378 QTPVFVTSNLVKL

-415 NEYIFE
+415 NEYIYE

-441 DMTFDYFRAPTYYR
+441 DMAFDYFRAPTYYR
-455 LQGAVAADGQLV
+455 LQGAISTDGQLT
-467 GWKNLLAAASADGE
+467 GWKNLVASASADGKT
-481 NANYGASYRPYDFPG
+481 ANYGAGYRPYDFPG

-501 VAVEQSFVKSQTPTG
+501 VAVEQSFIKSQTPTG

-533 IAELAHKAGQDHRD
+533 IAELAHTAGQDHRD

-587 KLPEGHGLGLAFF
+587 TLPEGHGLGLAFF

-612 VSVDGKNITV
+612 VSVEGKRITV

-646 SVVDGLSTMA
+646 SVIDGLSSMA
-656 AQSISIKNGAVVQS
+656 AQSISIKKGAVVQS

-685 VHVGVLNSG
+685 VHVLALNSG

>member
-1 MNQPSNQIANTE
+1 MNQPSNPIANTD

-23 LALSSSGGIS
+23 LALSSSGSIS

-41 ASGTLNAYVNIN
+41 ASGTLNAYVSIN

-82 LDAAWED
+82 LDAKWDD
-89 VICEAA
+89 VRCEAA

-120 KMGATAREML
+120 KVGATAKEML
-130 CRAAASQWNVPRDE
+130 CRAAATQWGVPRKE
-144 LTTANSRVLHGP
+144 LTTADSMVLHSR
-156 SGKSAHYKDL
+156 SGKAAHYKDL
-166 VAAASLMAVPDEAD
+166 VAAASLLSVPDEAD
-180 VRLKAPADYRL
+180 VRLKAPEQYRL
-191 LGKRISNASAEG
+191 LGQRISNASAEG
-203 IATGKPIFGID
+203 IATGEPIFGID
-214 AKVDGMVYASFVK
+214 AQVDGMVYASFVK

-237 ANLKAVRALPGI
+237 ANLEVIKALPGI
-249 IDAFILDGTL
+249 IDAFILDGTP
-259 GPYNFDI
+259 GPYNFNI
-266 RESHAIQ
+266 RESYAIQ
-273 SGIAIVGKDTWSTFK
+273 SGVAIVGKDTWSTFK
-288 ARETLKVDWDLSAAS
+288 ARETLKVDWDLSTAS
-303 QDDSDVIEAE
+303 RDDSDAIEAE

-318 AAGRVE
+318 AAGKVE
-324 AEIERAGDVEAAFA
+324 TEIERAGDVGAAFA
-338 NAAMTADSTYSTD
+338 SAAMTADATYSTD
-351 FVSHAQLEPQGVLV
+351 FVSHAQLEPQGVVV
-365 SAATSAVEVWTSS
+365 SAATSAIEVWTSS
-378 QTPVFITSNLAKL
+378 QTPVFVTSNLVKL

-415 NEYIFE
+415 NEYIYE

-441 DMTFDYFRAPTYYR
+441 DMAFDYFRAPTYYR
-455 LQGAVAADGQLV
+455 LQGAVSTDGQLT
-467 GWKNLLAAASADGE
+467 GWKNLVASASADGKT
-481 NANYGASYRPYDFPG
+481 ANYGAGYRPYDFPG

-501 VAVEQSFVKSQTPTG
+501 VAIEQSFVKSQTPTG

-533 IAELAHKAGQDHRD
+533 IAELAHTAGQDHRD
-547 FLLNAIGDKGW
+547 FLLSAIGDKGW

-587 KLPEGHGLGLAFF
+587 TLPEGHGLGLAFF

-612 VSVDGKNITV
+612 VSVEGKRITV

-646 SVVDGLSTMA
+646 SVIDGLSSMA
-656 AQSISIKNGAVVQS
+656 AQSISIKKGAVVQS

-685 VHVGVLNSG
+685 VHVLALNSG

>member
-1 MNQPSNQIANTE
+1 MNQPSNPIANTD

-23 LALSSSGGIS
+23 LALCSSGSIS

-41 ASGTLNAYVNIN
+41 ASGTLNAYVSIN

-82 LDAAWED
+82 LDAKWDD
-89 VICEAA
+89 VRCEAA

-120 KMGATAREML
+120 KVGATAKEML
-130 CRAAASQWNVPRDE
+130 CRAAATQWGVPRKE
-144 LTTANSRVLHGP
+144 LTTADSMVLHSR
-156 SGKSAHYKDL
+156 SGKAAHYKDL
-166 VAAASLMAVPDEAD
+166 VAAASLLSVPDEAD
-180 VRLKAPADYRL
+180 VRLKAPEQYRL
-191 LGKRISNASAEG
+191 LGQRISNASAEG
-203 IATGKPIFGID
+203 IATGEPIFGID
-214 AKVDGMVYASFVK
+214 AQVDGMVYASFVK

-237 ANLKAVRALPGI
+237 ANLEVIKALPGI
-249 IDAFILDGTL
+249 IDAFILDGTP
-259 GPYNFDI
+259 GPYNFNI
-266 RESHAIQ
+266 RESYAIQ
-273 SGIAIVGKDTWSTFK
+273 SGVAIVGKDTWSTFK
-288 ARETLKVDWDLSAAS
+288 ARETLKVDWDLSTAS
-303 QDDSDVIEAE
+303 RDDSDAIEAE

-318 AAGRVE
+318 AAGKVE
-324 AEIERAGDVEAAFA
+324 TEIERAGDVGAAFA
-338 NAAMTADSTYSTD
+338 SAAMTADATYSTD
-351 FVSHAQLEPQGVLV
+351 FVSHAQLEPQGVVV
-365 SAATSAVEVWTSS
+365 SAATSAIEVWTSS
-378 QTPVFITSNLAKL
+378 QTPVFVTSNLVKL

-415 NEYIFE
+415 NEYIYE

-441 DMTFDYFRAPTYYR
+441 DMAFDYFRAPTYYR
-455 LQGAVAADGQLV
+455 LQGAISTDGQLT
-467 GWKNLLAAASADGE
+467 GWKNLVASASADGKT
-481 NANYGASYRPYDFPG
+481 ANYGAGYRPYDFPG

-501 VAVEQSFVKSQTPTG
+501 VAIEQSFVKSQTPTG

-533 IAELAHKAGQDHRD
+533 IAELAHTAGQDHRD
-547 FLLNAIGDKGW
+547 FLLSAIGDKGW

-587 KLPEGHGLGLAFF
+587 TLPEGHGLGLAFF

-612 VSVDGKNITV
+612 VSVEGKRITV

-646 SVVDGLSTMA
+646 SVIDGLSSMA
-656 AQSISIKNGAVVQS
+656 AQSISIKKGAVVQS

-685 VHVGVLNSG
+685 VHVLALNSG

>member
-1 MNQPSNQIANTE
+1 MNQPSNPIANTD

-23 LALSSSGGIS
+23 LALCSSGSIS

-41 ASGTLNAYVNIN
+41 ASGTLNAYVSIN

-82 LDAAWED
+82 LDAKWDD
-89 VICEAA
+89 VRCEAA

-120 KMGATAREML
+120 KVGATAKEML
-130 CRAAASQWNVPRDE
+130 CRAAATQWGVPRKE
-144 LTTANSRVLHGP
+144 LTTADSMVLHSR
-156 SGKSAHYKDL
+156 SGKAAHYKDL
-166 VAAASLMAVPDEAD
+166 VAAASLLSVPDEAD
-180 VRLKAPADYRL
+180 VRLKAPEQYRL
-191 LGKRISNASAEG
+191 LGQRISNASAEG
-203 IATGKPIFGID
+203 IATGEPIFGID
-214 AKVDGMVYASFVK
+214 AQVDGMVYASFVK

-237 ANLKAVRALPGI
+237 ANLEVIKALPGI
-249 IDAFILDGTL
+249 IDAFILDGTP
-259 GPYNFDI
+259 GPYNFNI
-266 RESHAIQ
+266 RESYAIQ
-273 SGIAIVGKDTWSTFK
+273 SGVAIVGKDTWSTFK
-288 ARETLKVDWDLSAAS
+288 ARETLKVDWDLSTAS
-303 QDDSDVIEAE
+303 RDDSDAIEAE

-318 AAGRVE
+318 AAGKVE
-324 AEIERAGDVEAAFA
+324 TEIERAGDVGAAFA
-338 NAAMTADSTYSTD
+338 SAAMTADATYSTD
-351 FVSHAQLEPQGVLV
+351 FVSHAQLEPQGVVV
-365 SAATSAVEVWTSS
+365 SAATSAIEVWTSS
-378 QTPVFITSNLAKL
+378 QTPVFVTSNLVKL

-415 NEYIFE
+415 NEYIYE

-441 DMTFDYFRAPTYYR
+441 DMAFDYFRAPTYYR
-455 LQGAVAADGQLV
+455 LQGAVSTDGQLT
-467 GWKNLLAAASADGE
+467 GWKNLVASASADGKT
-481 NANYGASYRPYDFPG
+481 ANYGAGYRPYDFPG

-501 VAVEQSFVKSQTPTG
+501 VAIEQSFVKSQTPTG

-533 IAELAHKAGQDHRD
+533 IAELAHTAGQDHRD

-571 ARATI
+571 AQATI

-587 KLPEGHGLGLAFF
+587 TLPEGHGLGLAFF

-612 VSVDGKNITV
+612 VSVEGKRITV

-646 SVVDGLSTMA
+646 SVIDGLSSMA
-656 AQSISIKNGAVVQS
+656 AQSISIKKGAVVQS

-685 VHVGVLNSG
+685 VHVLALNSG

>member
-1 MNQPSNQIANTE
+1 MNPSVNKIKSTD
-13 RRDFLKISLG
+13 RRDFLKVSLG
-23 LALSSSGGIS
+23 LALSSSGSIS

-41 ASGTLNAYVNIN
+41 ASGVLNAYVGIN
-53 ADGSVTIY
+53 ADGSITIY

-82 LDAAWED
+82 LDANWGD
-89 VICEAA
+89 VVCQAA

-120 KMGATAREML
+120 KVGATAREML
-130 CRAAASQWNVPRDE
+130 LRAAAREWNVPRE
-144 LTTANSRVLHGP
+144 EVTASESVVRHRS
-156 SGKSAHYKDL
+156 SGKVAHYKDL
-166 VAAASLMAVPDEAD
+166 AALASLMPVPDEAD
-180 VRLKAPADYRL
+180 IQMKKPEQYRL
-191 LGKRISNASAEG
+191 LGKRIPNASARD

-227 CPSIGGVAKS
+227 CPSIGGIAKR
-237 ANLKAVRALPGI
+237 ANLERIKALPGI
-249 IDAFILDGTL
+249 IDAFILDGTP

-273 SGIAIVGKDTWSTFK
+273 SGVAIVGKDTWSTFK
-288 ARETLKVDWDLSAAS
+288 ARETLEVDWDLSSAS
-303 QDDSDVIEAE
+303 RDDSEVIEAE

-318 AAGRVE
+318 ASGKVE
-324 AEIERAGDVEAAFA
+324 AEIERAGDVDAAFA
-338 NAAMTADSTYSTD
+338 HAEVTADATYSTD

-365 SAATSAVEVWTSS
+365 SAATSNVEVWTSS
-378 QTPVFITSNLAKL
+378 QTPVFITANLAKL
-391 LDVTPG
+391 LDVAPG
-397 NITVHQLRGG
+397 NITVNQLRGG

-415 NEYIFE
+415 NEYVFE

-428 VGAPVKLQWKRED
+428 IGAPVKLQWKRED
-441 DMTFDYFRAPTYYR
+441 DMAFDYYRAPTYYR
-455 LQGAVAADGQLV
+455 LQGAISKSGQLV
-467 GWKNLLAAASADGE
+467 GWKNLVAAASADGKT
-481 NANYGASYRPYDFPG
+481 ANYGASYRPYDFPG
-496 KVIPN
+496 KVVPN
-501 VAVEQSFVKSQTPTG
+501 LAIEQSFVTSQTPTG

-533 IAELAHKAGQDHRD
+533 IAELADKAGQDHRD
-547 FLLNAIGDKGW
+547 FLLNAIGDQGW
-558 IKEGDM
+558 ISEGDM

-587 KLPEGHGLGLAFF
+587 KLPEGRGLGLAFF

-612 VSVDGKNITV
+612 VSVEGKNITV
-622 HDVWVAADVGQVV
+622 HDVWVAADVGQAV

-646 SVVDGLSTMA
+646 SVVDGLSTLA
-656 AQSISIKNGAVVQS
+656 AQRITIKNGAAVQS
-670 NYDSYPLLRMPQSPR
+670 NYDNYPLLRMPQSPR
-685 VHVGVLNSG
+685 VHVTVLNSG

-728 ISKAG
+728 ISKEG
-733 FTIV
+733 FSIV

>member
-1 MNQPSNQIANTE
+1 MNQPSNPIANTD

-23 LALSSSGGIS
+23 LALSSSGSIS

-41 ASGTLNAYVNIN
+41 ASGTLNAYVSIN

-82 LDAAWED
+82 LDAKWDD
-89 VICEAA
+89 VRCEAA

-120 KMGATAREML
+120 KVGATAKEML
-130 CRAAASQWNVPRDE
+130 CRAAATQWGVPRKE
-144 LTTANSRVLHGP
+144 LTTADSMVLHSR
-156 SGKSAHYKDL
+156 SGKAAHYKDL
-166 VAAASLMAVPDEAD
+166 VAAASLLSVPDEAD
-180 VRLKAPADYRL
+180 VRLKAPEHYRL
-191 LGKRISNASAEG
+191 LGQRISNASAEG
-203 IATGKPIFGID
+203 IATGEPIFGID
-214 AKVDGMVYASFVK
+214 AQIDGMVYASFVK

-237 ANLKAVRALPGI
+237 ANLEVVKALPGI
-249 IDAFILDGTL
+249 IDAFILDGTP
-259 GPYNFDI
+259 GPYNFNI
-266 RESHAIQ
+266 RESYAIQ
-273 SGIAIVGKDTWSTFK
+273 SGVAIVGKDTWSTFK
-288 ARETLKVDWDLSAAS
+288 ARETLRVDWDLSTAS
-303 QDDSDVIEAE
+303 RDDSDAIEAE
-313 ALAAL
+313 ALTAL
-318 AAGRVE
+318 AAGKVE
-324 AEIERAGDVEAAFA
+324 TEIERAGDVGAAFA
-338 NAAMTADSTYSTD
+338 SAAMTADATYSTD
-351 FVSHAQLEPQGVLV
+351 FVSHAQLEPQGVVV

-378 QTPVFITSNLAKL
+378 QTPVFVTSNLVKL

-415 NEYIFE
+415 NEYIYE

-441 DMTFDYFRAPTYYR
+441 DMAFDYFRAPTYYR
-455 LQGAVAADGQLV
+455 LQGAISTDGQLT
-467 GWKNLLAAASADGE
+467 GWKNLVASASADGKT
-481 NANYGASYRPYDFPG
+481 ANYGAGYRPYDFPG

-501 VAVEQSFVKSQTPTG
+501 VAVEQSFIKSQTPTG

-533 IAELAHKAGQDHRD
+533 IAELAHTAGQDHRD

-587 KLPEGHGLGLAFF
+587 TLPEGHGLGLAFF

-612 VSVDGKNITV
+612 VSVEGKRITV

-646 SVVDGLSTMA
+646 SVIDGLSSMA
-656 AQSISIKNGAVVQS
+656 AQSISIKKGAVVQS

-685 VHVGVLNSG
+685 VHVLALNSG

>member
-1 MNQPSNQIANTE
+1 ME
-13 RRDFLKISLG
+13 RRDPTTLTLESPTRFKAG
-23 LALSSSGGIS
+23 RYLS
-33 MMSLASAE
+33 
-41 ASGTLNAYVNIN
+41 
-53 ADGSVTIY
+53 
-61 GPNPEVG
+61 
-68 QGVNTSLPMIVAEE
+68 
-82 LDAAWED
+82 
-89 VICEAA
+89 
-95 PVQQQYGMQFA
+95 
-106 GGSLS
+106 
-111 IPMRWDEMR
+111 
-120 KMGATAREML
+120 
-130 CRAAASQWNVPRDE
+130 
-144 LTTANSRVLHGP
+144 
-156 SGKSAHYKDL
+156 
-166 VAAASLMAVPDEAD
+166 
-180 VRLKAPADYRL
+180 
-191 LGKRISNASAEG
+191 
-203 IATGKPIFGID
+203 
-214 AKVDGMVYASFVK
+214 
-227 CPSIGGVAKS
+227 
-237 ANLKAVRALPGI
+237 
-249 IDAFILDGTL
+249 
-259 GPYNFDI
+259 
-266 RESHAIQ
+266 
-273 SGIAIVGKDTWSTFK
+273 GKDTWSTFK
-288 ARETLKVDWDLSAAS
+288 AREKLEVDWDLSTAS
-303 QDDSDVIEAE
+303 QDDSDAIEAE

-318 AAGRVE
+318 AAGKVE

-338 NAAMTADSTYSTD
+338 NAAMTADATYSTD

-391 LDVTPG
+391 LDVSSS
-397 NITVHQLRGG
+397 NITIHQRRGG
-407 GGFGRRLS
+407 GGFGRRLA
-415 NEYIFE
+415 NEYVYE

-441 DMTFDYFRAPTYYR
+441 DMAFDYYRAPTYYR
-455 LQGAVAADGQLV
+455 LQGAVSTEGQLT
-467 GWKNLLAAASADGE
+467 GWKNLVASASADGKT
-481 NANYGASYRPYDFPG
+481 ANYGAGYRPYDFPG

-501 VAVEQSFVKSQTPTG
+501 VTVEQSFVKSQTPTG

-587 KLPEGHGLGLAFF
+587 KLPKGHGLGLAFF

-646 SVVDGLSTMA
+646 SVVDGLSAMA
-656 AQSISIKNGAVVQS
+656 AQRISIKNGAVVQS

-685 VHVGVLNSG
+685 VHVDVLNSG

-707 LAPAVCNAVFNACGE
+707 LAPAVCNAVFDACGE

>member
-1 MNQPSNQIANTE
+1 MNQPSSPIANAD
-13 RRDFLKISLG
+13 RRDFLKVSLG
-23 LALSSSGGIS
+23 LALSSTGSIS

-82 LDAAWED
+82 LDANWED
-89 VICEAA
+89 VQCEPA

-120 KMGATAREML
+120 KMGATAKEML

-144 LTTANSRVLHGP
+144 LTTADSMVRHGP

-166 VAAASLMAVPDEAD
+166 VAAASLIAVPDEAD

-214 AKVDGMVYASFVK
+214 AKVDGMVYASFIK

-237 ANLKAVRALPGI
+237 ANVETIRTLPGI
-249 IDAFILDGTL
+249 VDAFILEGTP
-259 GPYNFDI
+259 GPISFDI
-266 RESHAIQ
+266 RNSNAIQ
-273 SGIAIVGKDTWSTFK
+273 SGVAIVGKDTWSTFK
-288 ARETLKVDWDLSAAS
+288 AREKLEVDWDLSAAS
-303 QDDSDVIEAE
+303 QDDSDAIDAE

-318 AAGRVE
+318 ATGKVE
-324 AEIERAGDVEAAFA
+324 AEIERAGDVDAAFA
-338 NAAMTADSTYSTD
+338 NAAMTADATYSTE

-391 LDVTPG
+391 LDVSPS
-397 NITVHQLRGG
+397 NITIHQRRGG
-407 GGFGRRLS
+407 GGFGRRLA
-415 NEYIFE
+415 NEYVYE

-441 DMTFDYFRAPTYYR
+441 DMAFDYYRAPTYYR
-455 LQGAVAADGQLV
+455 LQGAVSPEGQLT
-467 GWKNLLAAASADGE
+467 GWKNLVASASADGKT
-481 NANYGASYRPYDFPG
+481 ANYGAGYRPYDFPG

-656 AQSISIKNGAVVQS
+656 AQRISIKNGAVVQS

-685 VHVGVLNSG
+685 VHVDVLNSG

-707 LAPAVCNAVFNACGE
+707 LAPAVCNAVFDACGE

>member
-1 MNQPSNQIANTE
+1 MNQPSNQIASAD

-23 LALSSSGGIS
+23 LALSSSGSIS

-82 LDAAWED
+82 LDAKWGD
-89 VICEAA
+89 VQCEAA

-144 LTTANSRVLHGP
+144 LTTADSMVRHSP
-156 SGKSAHYKDL
+156 SGKSAHYKEL
-166 VAAASLMAVPDEAD
+166 VATASLISIPGEAD
-180 VRLKAPADYRL
+180 VQLKDPAQYRL

-237 ANLKAVRALPGI
+237 ANLEAVRALPGV
-249 IDAFILDGTL
+249 IDAVILDGTP

-266 RESHAIQ
+266 RESYAIQ

-288 ARETLKVDWDLSAAS
+288 AREALKVDWDLSAAS

-324 AEIERAGDVEAAFA
+324 AEIERTGDVEAAFA

-365 SAATSAVEVWTSS
+365 SAATSTVEVWTSS

-441 DMTFDYFRAPTYYR
+441 DMAFDYFRAPTYYR
-455 LQGAVAADGQLV
+455 LQGAVAADGQLI
-467 GWKNLLAAASADGE
+467 GWKNLVAAASADGE

-656 AQSISIKNGAVVQS
+656 GQRISIKNGAVVQS

-685 VHVGVLNSG
+685 VNVDVLNSG

-728 ISKAG
+728 ISKEG
-733 FTIV
+733 FSIV

>member
-1 MNQPSNQIANTE
+1 MNKPQNTIASTD
-13 RRDFLKISLG
+13 RRDFLKVSLG
-23 LALSSSGGIS
+23 LALTSTGSVS
-33 MMSLASAE
+33 MMSFASAT
-41 ASGTLNAYVNIN
+41 ASGSLNAYVHIDT
-53 ADGSVTIY
+53 DGSITIF

-82 LDAAWED
+82 LDASWDD
-89 VICEAA
+89 VVCKAA
-95 PVQQQYGMQFA
+95 PVAQQYGMQFA

-120 KMGATAREML
+120 KVGAIARDML
-130 CRAAASQWNVPRDE
+130 CQAAAKDWEVPKDQLVTNRSVVSHPP
-144 LTTANSRVLHGP
+144 TGRQAPYS
-156 SGKSAHYKDL
+156 DL
-166 VAAASLMAVPDEAD
+166 VAAASLLPVPAQDTIS
-180 VRLKAPADYRL
+180 LKTPDQYRL
-191 LGKRISNASAEG
+191 LGKRVPNASAQD

-214 AKVDGMVYASFVK
+214 ASTPGMVYASFVK
-227 CPSIGGVAKS
+227 CPAIGGVAKS
-237 ANLKAVRALPGI
+237 ANLTAVKSLPGV
-249 IDAFILDGTL
+249 IDAFIVDGTP

-266 RESHAIQ
+266 RESFAVQ
-273 SGIAIVGKDTWSTFK
+273 SGVAIVAKNTWAAFK
-288 ARETLKVDWDLSAAS
+288 ARDSLEVQWDLSSAS
-303 QDDSDVIEAE
+303 TDDSDVIEAQ

-318 AAGRVE
+318 ASE
-324 AEIERAGDVEAAFA
+324 KMQSEIERTGDVDTAFA
-338 NAAMTADSTYSTD
+338 TASLTVDATYSTD

-365 SAATSAVEVWTSS
+365 SAATADVQVWTSS
-378 QTPVFITSNLAKL
+378 QTPVFITQNLSKL
-391 LDVTPG
+391 LDVTPES
-397 NITVHQLRGG
+397 ITVHQLRGG

-415 NEYIFE
+415 NEYVFE

-428 VGAPVKLQWKRED
+428 IGAPVKLQWKRED
-441 DMTFDYFRAPTYYR
+441 DMAFDYFRAPTYYR
-455 LQGAVAADGQLV
+455 LQGALDRNGKLT
-467 GWKNLLAAASADGE
+467 GWKNLVAAASADGE
-481 NANYGASYRPYDFPG
+481 KANYGAGYRAFDFPG

-501 VAVEQSFVKSQTPTG
+501 VAIGQSLVPSKTPTG

-533 IAELAHKAGQDHRD
+533 IAEMAHNADQDHRD
-547 FLLNAIGDKGW
+547 FLLDAIGDQGW

-564 ASLNTAR
+564 ASLNTQR
-571 ARATI
+571 ARAVI
-576 EAVTKAAGWGR
+576 ETATKAAGWGR
-587 KLPEGHGLGLAFF
+587 KLAEGRGLGLAFF

-612 VSVDGKNITV
+612 VSVEGKRITV

-656 AQSISIKNGAVVQS
+656 AQTITIKNGAIVQS
-670 NYDSYPLLRMPQSPR
+670 NYDQYPLLRMPQSPR
-685 VHVGVLNSG
+685 VHVEVVDSG

>member
-1 MNQPSNQIANTE
+1 MNQPSNPIANTD

-23 LALSSSGGIS
+23 LALSSSGSIS

-41 ASGTLNAYVNIN
+41 ASGTLNAYVSIN

-82 LDAAWED
+82 LDAKWDD
-89 VICEAA
+89 VRCEAA

-120 KMGATAREML
+120 KVGATAKEML
-130 CRAAASQWNVPRDE
+130 CRAAATQWGVPRKE
-144 LTTANSRVLHGP
+144 LTTADSMVLHSR
-156 SGKSAHYKDL
+156 SGKAAHYKDL
-166 VAAASLMAVPDEAD
+166 VAAASLLSVPDEAD
-180 VRLKAPADYRL
+180 VRLKAPEQYRL
-191 LGKRISNASAEG
+191 LGQRISNASAEG
-203 IATGKPIFGID
+203 IATGEPIFGID
-214 AKVDGMVYASFVK
+214 AQADGMVYASFVK

-237 ANLKAVRALPGI
+237 ANLEVIKALPGI
-249 IDAFILDGTL
+249 IDAFILDGTP
-259 GPYNFDI
+259 GPYNFNI
-266 RESHAIQ
+266 RESYAIQ
-273 SGIAIVGKDTWSTFK
+273 SGVAIVGKDTWSTFK
-288 ARETLKVDWDLSAAS
+288 ARETLKVDWDLSTAS
-303 QDDSDVIEAE
+303 RDDSDAIEAE

-318 AAGRVE
+318 AAGKVE
-324 AEIERAGDVEAAFA
+324 TEIERAGDVGAAFA
-338 NAAMTADSTYSTD
+338 SAAMTADATYSTD
-351 FVSHAQLEPQGVLV
+351 FVSHAQLEPQGVVV

-378 QTPVFITSNLAKL
+378 QTPVFVTSNLVKL

-415 NEYIFE
+415 NEYIYE

-441 DMTFDYFRAPTYYR
+441 DMAFDYFRAPTYYR
-455 LQGAVAADGQLV
+455 LQGAVSTDGQLT
-467 GWKNLLAAASADGE
+467 GWKNLVASASADGKT
-481 NANYGASYRPYDFPG
+481 ANYGAGYRPYDFPG

-501 VAVEQSFVKSQTPTG
+501 VAIEQSFVKSQTPTG

-533 IAELAHKAGQDHRD
+533 IAELAHTAGQDHRD
-547 FLLNAIGDKGW
+547 FLLSAIGDKGW

-587 KLPEGHGLGLAFF
+587 TLPEGHGLGLAFF

-612 VSVDGKNITV
+612 VSVEGKRITV

-646 SVVDGLSTMA
+646 SVIDGLSSMA
-656 AQSISIKNGAVVQS
+656 AQSISIKKGAVVQS

-685 VHVGVLNSG
+685 VHVLALNSG

-707 LAPAVCNAVFNACGE
+707 LAPAVCNAVFNACSE

>member
-1 MNQPSNQIANTE
+1 MNQPSNPIANTD

-23 LALSSSGGIS
+23 LALSSSGSIS

-41 ASGTLNAYVNIN
+41 ASGTLNAYVSIN

-82 LDAAWED
+82 LDAKWDD
-89 VICEAA
+89 VRCEAA

-120 KMGATAREML
+120 KVGATAKEML
-130 CRAAASQWNVPRDE
+130 CRAAATQWGVPRKE
-144 LTTANSRVLHGP
+144 LTTADSMVLHSR
-156 SGKSAHYKDL
+156 SGKAAHYKDL
-166 VAAASLMAVPDEAD
+166 VAAASLLSVPDEAD
-180 VRLKAPADYRL
+180 VRLKAPEQYRL
-191 LGKRISNASAEG
+191 LGQRISNASAEG
-203 IATGKPIFGID
+203 IATGEPIFGID
-214 AKVDGMVYASFVK
+214 AQIDGMVYASFVK

-237 ANLKAVRALPGI
+237 ANLEVVKALPGI
-249 IDAFILDGTL
+249 IDAFVLDGTP

-266 RESHAIQ
+266 RESYAIQ
-273 SGIAIVGKDTWSTFK
+273 SGVAIVGKDTWSTFK
-288 ARETLKVDWDLSAAS
+288 ARETLKVDWDLSTAS
-303 QDDSDVIEAE
+303 RDDSDAIEAE

-318 AAGRVE
+318 AAGKVE
-324 AEIERAGDVEAAFA
+324 TEIERAGDVDAAFA
-338 NAAMTADSTYSTD
+338 NAAMTADATYSTD
-351 FVSHAQLEPQGVLV
+351 FVSHAQLEPQGVV
-365 SAATSAVEVWTSS
+365 ISAATSAVEVWTSS
-378 QTPVFITSNLAKL
+378 QTPVFVTSNLVKL

-397 NITVHQLRGG
+397 NITAHQLRGG

-415 NEYIFE
+415 NEYIYE

-441 DMTFDYFRAPTYYR
+441 DMAFDYFRAPTYYR
-455 LQGAVAADGQLV
+455 LQGAISTDGQLT
-467 GWKNLLAAASADGE
+467 GWKNLVASASADGKT
-481 NANYGASYRPYDFPG
+481 ANYGAGYRPYDFPG

-501 VAVEQSFVKSQTPTG
+501 VAVEQSFIKSQTPTG

-533 IAELAHKAGQDHRD
+533 IAELAHTAGQDHRD

-587 KLPEGHGLGLAFF
+587 TLPEGHGLGLAFF

-612 VSVDGKNITV
+612 VSVEGKRITV

-646 SVVDGLSTMA
+646 SVIDGLSSMA
-656 AQSISIKNGAVVQS
+656 AQSISIKKGAVVQS

-685 VHVGVLNSG
+685 VHVLALNSG

>member
-1 MNQPSNQIANTE
+1 MNQPSNPIANTD

-23 LALSSSGGIS
+23 LALSSSGSIS

-41 ASGTLNAYVNIN
+41 ASGTLNAYVSIN

-82 LDAAWED
+82 LDAKWDD
-89 VICEAA
+89 VRCEAA

-120 KMGATAREML
+120 KVGATAKEML
-130 CRAAASQWNVPRDE
+130 CRAAATQWGVPREE
-144 LTTANSRVLHGP
+144 LTTADSMVLHSR
-156 SGKSAHYKDL
+156 SGKAAHYKDL
-166 VAAASLMAVPDEAD
+166 VAAASLLSVPDEAD
-180 VRLKAPADYRL
+180 VRLKAPEQYRL
-191 LGKRISNASAEG
+191 LGQRISNASAEG
-203 IATGKPIFGID
+203 IATGEPIFGID
-214 AKVDGMVYASFVK
+214 AQIDGMVYASFVK

-237 ANLKAVRALPGI
+237 ANLEVVKALPGI
-249 IDAFILDGTL
+249 IDAFVLDGTP

-266 RESHAIQ
+266 RESYAIQ
-273 SGIAIVGKDTWSTFK
+273 SGVAIVGKDTWSTFK
-288 ARETLKVDWDLSAAS
+288 ARETLKVDWDLSTAS
-303 QDDSDVIEAE
+303 RDDSDAIEAE

-318 AAGRVE
+318 AAGKVE
-324 AEIERAGDVEAAFA
+324 TEIERAGDVGAAFA
-338 NAAMTADSTYSTD
+338 SAAMTADATYSTD
-351 FVSHAQLEPQGVLV
+351 FVSHAQLEPQGVVV

-378 QTPVFITSNLAKL
+378 QTPVFVTSNLVKL

-415 NEYIFE
+415 NEYIYE

-441 DMTFDYFRAPTYYR
+441 DMAFDYFRAPTYYR
-455 LQGAVAADGQLV
+455 LQGAISTDGQLT
-467 GWKNLLAAASADGE
+467 GWKNLVASASADGKT
-481 NANYGASYRPYDFPG
+481 ANYGAGYRPYDFPG

-501 VAVEQSFVKSQTPTG
+501 VAVEQSFIKSQTPTG

-533 IAELAHKAGQDHRD
+533 IAELAHTAGQDHRD

-587 KLPEGHGLGLAFF
+587 TLPEGHGLGLAFF

-612 VSVDGKNITV
+612 VSVEGKRITV

-646 SVVDGLSTMA
+646 SVIDGLSSMA
-656 AQSISIKNGAVVQS
+656 AQSISIKKGAVVQS

-685 VHVGVLNSG
+685 VHVLALNSG

>member
-1 MNQPSNQIANTE
+1 MNQPSKPIANAD
-13 RRDFLKISLG
+13 RRDFLKVSLG
-23 LALSSSGGIS
+23 LALSSTGSIS

-82 LDAAWED
+82 LDANWED
-89 VICEAA
+89 VQCEPA

-130 CRAAASQWNVPRDE
+130 CRAAASLWNVPRDE
-144 LTTANSRVLHGP
+144 LTTADSMVRHGA

-166 VAAASLMAVPDEAD
+166 VAAASLIAVPDEAD
-180 VRLKAPADYRL
+180 VRLKARAEYRL

-214 AKVDGMVYASFVK
+214 AKVDGMVYASLVK
-227 CPSIGGVAKS
+227 CPSIGGVVKS
-237 ANLKAVRALPGI
+237 ANVETIKTLPGI
-249 IDAFILDGTL
+249 VDAFILEGTP
-259 GPYNFDI
+259 GPISFDI
-266 RESHAIQ
+266 RSSNAIQ
-273 SGIAIVGKDTWSTFK
+273 SAVAIVGKDTWSTFK
-288 ARETLKVDWDLSAAS
+288 AREKLEVDWDLSTAS
-303 QDDSDVIEAE
+303 QDDSDAIEAE

-318 AAGRVE
+318 AAGKVE

-338 NAAMTADSTYSTD
+338 NAAMTADATYSTD

-391 LDVTPG
+391 LDVSSS
-397 NITVHQLRGG
+397 NITIHQRRGG
-407 GGFGRRLS
+407 GGFGRRLA
-415 NEYIFE
+415 NEYVYE

-441 DMTFDYFRAPTYYR
+441 DMAFDYYRAPTYYR
-455 LQGAVAADGQLV
+455 LQGAVSTEGQLT
-467 GWKNLLAAASADGE
+467 GWKNLVASASADGKT
-481 NANYGASYRPYDFPG
+481 ANYGAGYRPYDFPG

-501 VAVEQSFVKSQTPTG
+501 VTVEQSFVKSQTPTG

-533 IAELAHKAGQDHRD
+533 IAELAHKTGQDHRD

-558 IKEGDM
+558 IKDGDM

-587 KLPEGHGLGLAFF
+587 KLPKGHGLGLAFF

-646 SVVDGLSTMA
+646 SVVDGLSAMA
-656 AQSISIKNGAVVQS
+656 AQRISIKNGAVVQS

-685 VHVGVLNSG
+685 VHVDVLNSG

-728 ISKAG
+728 ISKEG

>member
-1 MNQPSNQIANTE
+1 MNQPSNPIANTD

-23 LALSSSGGIS
+23 LALSSSGSIS

-41 ASGTLNAYVNIN
+41 ASGTLNAYVSIN

-82 LDAAWED
+82 LDAKWDD
-89 VICEAA
+89 VRCEAA

-120 KMGATAREML
+120 KVGATAKEML
-130 CRAAASQWNVPRDE
+130 CRAAATQWGVPRKE
-144 LTTANSRVLHGP
+144 LTTAESMVLHSR
-156 SGKSAHYKDL
+156 SGKAAHYKDL
-166 VAAASLMAVPDEAD
+166 VAAASLLSVPDEAD
-180 VRLKAPADYRL
+180 VRLKAPEQYRL
-191 LGKRISNASAEG
+191 LGQRISNASAEG
-203 IATGKPIFGID
+203 IATGEPIFGID
-214 AKVDGMVYASFVK
+214 AQVDGMVYASFVK

-237 ANLKAVRALPGI
+237 ANLEVVKALPGI
-249 IDAFILDGTL
+249 IDAFILDGTP
-259 GPYNFDI
+259 GPYNFNI
-266 RESHAIQ
+266 RESYAIQ
-273 SGIAIVGKDTWSTFK
+273 SGVAIVGKDTWSTFK
-288 ARETLKVDWDLSAAS
+288 ARETLKVDWDLSTAS
-303 QDDSDVIEAE
+303 RDDSDAIEAE

-318 AAGRVE
+318 AAGKVE
-324 AEIERAGDVEAAFA
+324 TEIERAGDVGAAFA
-338 NAAMTADSTYSTD
+338 SAAMTADATYSTD
-351 FVSHAQLEPQGVLV
+351 FVSHAQLEPQGVVV

-378 QTPVFITSNLAKL
+378 QTPVFVTSNLVKL

-415 NEYIFE
+415 NEYIYE

-441 DMTFDYFRAPTYYR
+441 DMAFDYFRAPTYYR
-455 LQGAVAADGQLV
+455 LQGAISTDGQLT
-467 GWKNLLAAASADGE
+467 GWKNLVASASADGKT
-481 NANYGASYRPYDFPG
+481 ANYGAGYRPYDFPG

-501 VAVEQSFVKSQTPTG
+501 VAVEQSFIKSQTPTG

-533 IAELAHKAGQDHRD
+533 IAELAHTAGQDHRD

-587 KLPEGHGLGLAFF
+587 TLPEGHGLGLAFF

-612 VSVDGKNITV
+612 VSVEGKRITV

-646 SVVDGLSTMA
+646 SVIDGLSSMA
-656 AQSISIKNGAVVQS
+656 AQSISIKKGAVVQS

-685 VHVGVLNSG
+685 VHVLALNSG

>member
-1 MNQPSNQIANTE
+1 MNQPSNPIANTD

-23 LALSSSGGIS
+23 LALSSSGSIS

-41 ASGTLNAYVNIN
+41 ASGTLNAYVSIN

-82 LDAAWED
+82 LDAKWDD
-89 VICEAA
+89 VRCEAA

-120 KMGATAREML
+120 KVGATAKEML
-130 CRAAASQWNVPRDE
+130 CRAAATQWGVPREE
-144 LTTANSRVLHGP
+144 LTTADSMVLHSR
-156 SGKSAHYKDL
+156 SGKVAHYKDL
-166 VAAASLMAVPDEAD
+166 VAAASLLSVPDEAD
-180 VRLKAPADYRL
+180 VRLKAPEQYRL
-191 LGKRISNASAEG
+191 LGQRISNASAEG
-203 IATGKPIFGID
+203 IATGEPIFGID
-214 AKVDGMVYASFVK
+214 AQIDGMVYASFVK

-237 ANLKAVRALPGI
+237 ANLEVVKALPGI
-249 IDAFILDGTL
+249 IDAFILDGTP
-259 GPYNFDI
+259 GPYNFNI
-266 RESHAIQ
+266 RESYAIQ
-273 SGIAIVGKDTWSTFK
+273 SGVAIVGKDTWSTFK
-288 ARETLKVDWDLSAAS
+288 ARETLKIDWDLSTAS
-303 QDDSDVIEAE
+303 RDDSDAIEAE

-318 AAGRVE
+318 AAGKVE
-324 AEIERAGDVEAAFA
+324 TEIERAGDVGAAFA
-338 NAAMTADSTYSTD
+338 SAAMTADATYSTD
-351 FVSHAQLEPQGVLV
+351 FVSHAQLEPQGVVV

-378 QTPVFITSNLAKL
+378 QTPVFVTSNLVKL

-415 NEYIFE
+415 NEYIYE

-441 DMTFDYFRAPTYYR
+441 DMAFDYFRAPTYYR
-455 LQGAVAADGQLV
+455 LQGAISTDGQLT
-467 GWKNLLAAASADGE
+467 GWKNLVASASADGKT
-481 NANYGASYRPYDFPG
+481 ANYGAGYRPYDFPG

-501 VAVEQSFVKSQTPTG
+501 VAVEQSFIKSQTPTG

-533 IAELAHKAGQDHRD
+533 IAELAHTAGQDHRD

-587 KLPEGHGLGLAFF
+587 TLPEGHGLGLAFF

-612 VSVDGKNITV
+612 VSVEGKRITV

-646 SVVDGLSTMA
+646 SVIDGLSSMA
-656 AQSISIKNGAVVQS
+656 AQSISIKKGAVVQS

-685 VHVGVLNSG
+685 VHVLALNSG

>member
-1 MNQPSNQIANTE
+1 MNQPSNPIANTD

-23 LALSSSGGIS
+23 LALCSSGSIS

-41 ASGTLNAYVNIN
+41 ASGTLNAYVSIN

-82 LDAAWED
+82 LDAKWDD
-89 VICEAA
+89 VRCEAA

-120 KMGATAREML
+120 KVGATAKEML
-130 CRAAASQWNVPRDE
+130 CRAAATQWGVPRKE
-144 LTTANSRVLHGP
+144 LTTADSMVLHSR
-156 SGKSAHYKDL
+156 SGKAAHYKDL
-166 VAAASLMAVPDEAD
+166 VAAASLLSVPDEAD
-180 VRLKAPADYRL
+180 VRLKAPEQYRL
-191 LGKRISNASAEG
+191 LGQRISNASAEG
-203 IATGKPIFGID
+203 IATGEPIFGID
-214 AKVDGMVYASFVK
+214 AQVDGMVYASFVK

-237 ANLKAVRALPGI
+237 ANLEVIKALPGI
-249 IDAFILDGTL
+249 IDAFILDGTP
-259 GPYNFDI
+259 GPYNFNI
-266 RESHAIQ
+266 RESYAIQ
-273 SGIAIVGKDTWSTFK
+273 SGVAIVGKDTWSTFK
-288 ARETLKVDWDLSAAS
+288 ARETLKVDWDLSTAS
-303 QDDSDVIEAE
+303 RDDSDAIEAE

-318 AAGRVE
+318 AAGKVE
-324 AEIERAGDVEAAFA
+324 TEIERAGDVGAAFA
-338 NAAMTADSTYSTD
+338 SAAMTADATYSTD
-351 FVSHAQLEPQGVLV
+351 FVSHAQLEPQGVVV
-365 SAATSAVEVWTSS
+365 SAATSAIEVWTSS
-378 QTPVFITSNLAKL
+378 QTPVFVTSNLVKL

-415 NEYIFE
+415 NEYIYE

-441 DMTFDYFRAPTYYR
+441 DMAFDYFRAPTYYR
-455 LQGAVAADGQLV
+455 LQGAISTDGQLT
-467 GWKNLLAAASADGE
+467 GWKNLVASASADGKT
-481 NANYGASYRPYDFPG
+481 ANYGAGYRPYDFPG

-501 VAVEQSFVKSQTPTG
+501 VAVEQSFIKSQTPTG

-533 IAELAHKAGQDHRD
+533 IAELAHTAGQDHRD
-547 FLLNAIGDKGW
+547 FLLSAIGDKGW

-587 KLPEGHGLGLAFF
+587 TLPEGHGLGLAFF

-612 VSVDGKNITV
+612 VSVEGKRITV

-646 SVVDGLSTMA
+646 SVIDGLSSMA
-656 AQSISIKNGAVVQS
+656 AQSISIKKGAVVQS

-685 VHVGVLNSG
+685 VHVLALNSG

>member
-1 MNQPSNQIANTE
+1 MNQPSNPIANTD

-23 LALSSSGGIS
+23 LALSSSGSIS

-82 LDAAWED
+82 LDAKWDD
-89 VICEAA
+89 VRCEAA

-120 KMGATAREML
+120 KVGATAKEML
-130 CRAAASQWNVPRDE
+130 CRAAATQWGVPRKE
-144 LTTANSRVLHGP
+144 LTTADSMVLHSR
-156 SGKSAHYKDL
+156 SGKAAHYKDL
-166 VAAASLMAVPDEAD
+166 VAAASLLSVPDEAD
-180 VRLKAPADYRL
+180 VRLKAPEQYRL
-191 LGKRISNASAEG
+191 LGQRISNASAEG
-203 IATGKPIFGID
+203 IATGEPIFGID
-214 AKVDGMVYASFVK
+214 AQVDGMVYASFVK

-237 ANLKAVRALPGI
+237 ANLEVIKALPGI
-249 IDAFILDGTL
+249 IDAFILDGTP
-259 GPYNFDI
+259 GPYSFDI
-266 RESHAIQ
+266 RESYAIQ
-273 SGIAIVGKDTWSTFK
+273 SGVAIVGKDTWSTFK
-288 ARETLKVDWDLSAAS
+288 ARETLKVDWDLSTAS
-303 QDDSDVIEAE
+303 TDDSDAIEAE

-318 AAGRVE
+318 AAGKVE
-324 AEIERAGDVEAAFA
+324 TEIERAGDVDAAFA
-338 NAAMTADSTYSTD
+338 NAAMTADATYSTD
-351 FVSHAQLEPQGVLV
+351 FVSHAQLEPQGVVV

-378 QTPVFITSNLAKL
+378 QTPVFVTSNLVKL

-415 NEYIFE
+415 NEYIYE

-441 DMTFDYFRAPTYYR
+441 DMAFDYFRAPTYYR
-455 LQGAVAADGQLV
+455 LQGAISTDGQLT
-467 GWKNLLAAASADGE
+467 GWKNLVASASADGKT
-481 NANYGASYRPYDFPG
+481 ANYGAGYRPYDFPG

-501 VAVEQSFVKSQTPTG
+501 VAVEQSFIKSQTPTG

-533 IAELAHKAGQDHRD
+533 IAELAHTAGQDHRD

-571 ARATI
+571 AQATI

-587 KLPEGHGLGLAFF
+587 TLPEGHGLGLAFF

-612 VSVDGKNITV
+612 VSVEGKRITV

-646 SVVDGLSTMA
+646 SVIDGLSSMA
-656 AQSISIKNGAVVQS
+656 AQSISIKKGAVVQS

-685 VHVGVLNSG
+685 VHVLALNSG

>member
-1 MNQPSNQIANTE
+1 MNQPSNQIANTD

-23 LALSSSGGIS
+23 LALSSTGSIS

-53 ADGSVTIY
+53 VDGSVTIY

-82 LDAAWED
+82 LDANWED
-89 VICEAA
+89 VQCEPA

-130 CRAAASQWNVPRDE
+130 CRAAASLWNVPRDE
-144 LTTANSRVLHGP
+144 LTTADSMVRHGA

-166 VAAASLMAVPDEAD
+166 VAAASLIAVPDEAD
-180 VRLKAPADYRL
+180 VRLKAPAEYRL

-237 ANLKAVRALPGI
+237 ANVETIKTLPGI
-249 IDAFILDGTL
+249 VDAFILDGTP
-259 GPYNFDI
+259 GPISFDI
-266 RESHAIQ
+266 RSSNAIQ
-273 SGIAIVGKDTWSTFK
+273 SGVAIVGKDTWSTFK
-288 ARETLKVDWDLSAAS
+288 AREKLKVDWDLSAAS
-303 QDDSDVIEAE
+303 QDDSDAIETE

-318 AAGRVE
+318 AAGKVQ
-324 AEIERAGDVEAAFA
+324 AEIERAGDVESAFA
-338 NAAMTADSTYSTD
+338 NAAMTADATYSTD

-391 LDVTPG
+391 LDVSPS
-397 NITVHQLRGG
+397 NITIHQRRGG
-407 GGFGRRLS
+407 GGFGRRLA
-415 NEYIFE
+415 NEYVYE

-441 DMTFDYFRAPTYYR
+441 DMAFDYFRAPTYYR
-455 LQGAVAADGQLV
+455 LQGALSNEGQLT
-467 GWKNLLAAASADGE
+467 GWKNLVASASVDGKT
-481 NANYGASYRPYDFPG
+481 ANYGAGYRPYDFPG

-501 VAVEQSFVKSQTPTG
+501 VAVEQSFVKSKTPTG

-533 IAELAHKAGQDHRD
+533 IAELAHTAGQDHRD

-612 VSVDGKNITV
+612 VSVDGKKITV

-646 SVVDGLSTMA
+646 SVVDGLSAMA
-656 AQSISIKNGAVVQS
+656 AQRISIKNGAVVQS

-685 VHVGVLNSG
+685 VHVDVLNSG

>member
-1 MNQPSNQIANTE
+1 MNQPSNPIANTD

-23 LALSSSGGIS
+23 LALSSSGSIS

-41 ASGTLNAYVNIN
+41 ASGTLNAYVSIN

-82 LDAAWED
+82 LDAKWDD
-89 VICEAA
+89 VRCEAA

-120 KMGATAREML
+120 KVGATAKEML
-130 CRAAASQWNVPRDE
+130 CRAAATQWGVPRKE
-144 LTTANSRVLHGP
+144 LTTADSMVLHSR
-156 SGKSAHYKDL
+156 SGKAAHYKDL
-166 VAAASLMAVPDEAD
+166 VAAASLLSVPDEAD
-180 VRLKAPADYRL
+180 VRLKAPEQYRL
-191 LGKRISNASAEG
+191 LGQRISNASAEG
-203 IATGKPIFGID
+203 IATGEPIFGID
-214 AKVDGMVYASFVK
+214 AQVDGMVYASFVK

-237 ANLKAVRALPGI
+237 ANLEVIKALPGI
-249 IDAFILDGTL
+249 IDAFILDGTP
-259 GPYNFDI
+259 GPYNFNI
-266 RESHAIQ
+266 RESYAIQ
-273 SGIAIVGKDTWSTFK
+273 SGVAIVGKDTWSTFK
-288 ARETLKVDWDLSAAS
+288 ARETLKIDWDLSTAS
-303 QDDSDVIEAE
+303 RDDSDAIEAE

-318 AAGRVE
+318 AAGKVE
-324 AEIERAGDVEAAFA
+324 TEIERAGDVGAAFA
-338 NAAMTADSTYSTD
+338 SAAMTADATYSTD
-351 FVSHAQLEPQGVLV
+351 FVSHAQLEPQGVVV
-365 SAATSAVEVWTSS
+365 SAATSAIEVWTSS
-378 QTPVFITSNLAKL
+378 QTPVFVTSNLVKL

-415 NEYIFE
+415 NEYIYE

-441 DMTFDYFRAPTYYR
+441 DMAFDYFRAPTYYR
-455 LQGAVAADGQLV
+455 LQGAVSTDGQLT
-467 GWKNLLAAASADGE
+467 GWKNLVASASADGKT
-481 NANYGASYRPYDFPG
+481 ANYGAGYRPYDFPG

-501 VAVEQSFVKSQTPTG
+501 VAVEQSFIKSQTPTG

-533 IAELAHKAGQDHRD
+533 IAELAHTAGQDHRD
-547 FLLNAIGDKGW
+547 FLLSAIGDKGW

-587 KLPEGHGLGLAFF
+587 TLPEGHGLGLAFF

-612 VSVDGKNITV
+612 VSVEGKRITV

-646 SVVDGLSTMA
+646 SVIDGLSSMA
-656 AQSISIKNGAVVQS
+656 AQSISIKKGAVVQS

-685 VHVGVLNSG
+685 VHVLALNSG

>member
-1 MNQPSNQIANTE
+1 MNQPSNPIANAD
-13 RRDFLKISLG
+13 RRDFLKVSLG
-23 LALSSSGGIS
+23 LALSSTGSIS

-82 LDAAWED
+82 LDANWED
-89 VICEAA
+89 VQCEPA

-111 IPMRWDEMR
+111 VPMRWDEMR

-144 LTTANSRVLHGP
+144 LTTADSIVRHGA

-166 VAAASLMAVPDEAD
+166 VAAASLIAVPDEAD

-214 AKVDGMVYASFVK
+214 AKVDGMVYASLVK

-237 ANLKAVRALPGI
+237 ANVETIKKLPGI
-249 IDAFILDGTL
+249 VDAFILEGTP
-259 GPYNFDI
+259 GPISFDI
-266 RESHAIQ
+266 RNSNAIQ
-273 SGIAIVGKDTWSTFK
+273 SGVAIVGKDTWSTFK
-288 ARETLKVDWDLSAAS
+288 AREKLEVDWDLSAAS
-303 QDDSDVIEAE
+303 QDDSDAIEAE

-318 AAGRVE
+318 AAGKVE
-324 AEIERAGDVEAAFA
+324 AEIERAGDVDAAFA
-338 NAAMTADSTYSTD
+338 NAAMTADATYSTD

-391 LDVTPG
+391 LDVSPS
-397 NITVHQLRGG
+397 NITIHQRRGG
-407 GGFGRRLS
+407 GGFGRRLA
-415 NEYIFE
+415 NEYVYE

-441 DMTFDYFRAPTYYR
+441 DIAFDYYRAPTYFR
-455 LQGAVAADGQLV
+455 LQGAVSTEGQLT
-467 GWKNLLAAASADGE
+467 GWKNLLASASADGKT
-481 NANYGASYRPYDFPG
+481 ANYGAGYRPYDFPG

-587 KLPEGHGLGLAFF
+587 KLPKGHGLGLAFF

-622 HDVWVAADVGQVV
+622 HDVWVAADVGQVI

-646 SVVDGLSTMA
+646 SVVDGLSAMA
-656 AQSISIKNGAVVQS
+656 AQRISIKNGAVVQS

-685 VHVGVLNSG
+685 VHIDVLNSG

-707 LAPAVCNAVFNACGE
+707 LAPAVCNAVFSACGE

-728 ISKAG
+728 ISKEG